1 MPTPKHRL
9 LLLLLVLIAG
19 VLAACDRDSRVPAES
34 VRRAI
39 ADTIFATIDRAYD
52 LSRRDGDVVD
62 RLMSLYPDSG
72 RIVSAAGGRV
82 TTSRDSIER
91 QVRRFWE
98 WVGTNMQEPRWTW
111 GRRHV
116 DVLSPTAAVMTATYS
131 IEHRTPAGAPHVI
144 GGAWTALFQRL
155 DGRWVI
161 VQEHLSDLPIAAPGT
176 LESAAEP
183 RRP

>member
-1 MPTPKHRL
+1 M
-9 LLLLLVLIAG
+9 
-19 VLAACDRDSRVPAES
+19 LAACARSGAVPDEAG
-34 VRRAI
+34 RRAI

-52 LSRRDGDVVD
+52 LSRRDEDVVG

-72 RIVSAAGGRV
+72 RVVSAAGGRV
-82 TTSRDSIER
+82 TTSRDSIEL

-98 WVGTNMQEPRWTW
+98 WVGANMQEPRWTW

-131 IEHRTPAGAPHVI
+131 IEHRTPAGAPHLI
-144 GGAWTALFQRL
+144 GGAWTALFQRR

-161 VQEHLSDLPIAAPGT
+161 VQEHLSDRPVAAPGT
-176 LESAAEP
+176 LETAAEP

>member
-1 MPTPKHRL
+1 MPTQRCRVL
-9 LLLLLVLIAG
+9 LFLLVAG
-19 VLAACDRDSRVPAES
+19 ALAACERGSKVPDES
-34 VRRAI
+34 GRRAI

-72 RIVSAAGGRV
+72 RVVSAAGGRV

-91 QVRRFWE
+91 QVRRFWD
-98 WVGTNMQEPRWTW
+98 WVGANMQEPRWTW

-144 GGAWTALFQRL
+144 GGAWTALFQRQ

-161 VQEHLSDLPIAAPGT
+161 VQEHLSDLPIAAPGAV
-176 LESAAEP
+176 ESTPEP
-183 RRP
+183 GRQ